1 MLKFTQILVAAA
13 AFNALPQITSA
24 QAVGEWAL
32 GNFDMSGYW
41 FVGVVESIDADG
53 VTLAYHD
60 GDRETLPPKEVKPY
74 NWKVGTSV
82 DCNFENAGEW
92 YAAKITAAKP
102 GSTAISVIYED
113 DSDTEDTT
121 TALCRSRLAQP

>member
-1 MLKFTQILVAAA
+1 MLKLTQILVTAAA
-13 AFNALPQITSA
+13 LNVMPMSASA

-32 GNFDMSGYW
+32 GNFEMSGYW
-41 FVGVVESIDADG
+41 FVGVVESIDAGG

-60 GDRETLPPKEVKPY
+60 GDRETLPAKEVKPY
-74 NWKVGTSV
+74 NWKVGSEI

-92 YAAKITAAKP
+92 YAAKITKAKT
-102 GSTAISVIYED
+102 GSTAISVIYDD

-121 TALCRSRLAQP
+121 TALCRSRHTPQ